1 MRRSDRYRK
10 KRWKRSLFIFLIVIF
25 LSLLAGVAYYATSIY
40 QFLDEVTMSDGAS
53 PSMNEEKLLI
63 EEKKPFSILLLG
75 MDMNFN
81 LSSRTDTIMVAT
93 INPDSNDMK
102 LVSIPRD
109 TLVETNFGFT
119 EKINAMYTY
128 GGIDLMITEVE
139 KILDIP
145 ISHYAI
151 LDFKGLAELVDVVG
165 GIQVYS
171 DLEFKESNSLNS
183 KEPIE
188 IKEGL
193 QTLNGEEALGY
204 SRMRKQD
211 PRGDF
216 GRQERQ
222 QQVVEALL
230 DELLSL
236 NLLTNFNPI
245 LEATSPYLKTNLTG
259 NQMLSLA
266 MNYRDAVNDI
276 DTYQI
281 AGEDRIEYFPHYG
294 LNVYTFI
301 PFEESLG
308 EVSED
313 LQDHLNIYSRHSTTD
328 HLQTS
333 DELKK

>member
-1 MRRSDRYRK
+1 MRRSDRHRE
-10 KRWKRSLFIFLIVIF
+10 KRWKRPLFIFLVLIF
-25 LSLLAGVAYYATSIY
+25 LSLIAGVTYYATSIY
-40 QFLDEVTMSDGAS
+40 QFLDEVTMSDGSS
-53 PSMNEEKLLI
+53 PSMKEENLLI

-75 MDMNFN
+75 MDMDFN

-171 DLEFKESNSLNS
+171 DLEFKESNSLNFE
-183 KEPIE
+183 EPIE

-222 QQVVEALL
+222 QEVIEALL

-245 LEATSPYLKTNLTG
+245 LDATSPYLKTNLTG

-266 MNYRDAVNDI
+266 MNYRDAVKVI
-276 DTYQI
+276 DTFQLN
-281 AGEDRIEYFPHYG
+281 GEDSIEYFPHYG

-301 PFEESLG
+301 PFDESLA
-308 EVSED
+308 EVSEA
-313 LQDHLNIYSRHSTTD
+313 LQEHLNVHSRHSTTY

-333 DELKK
+333 DDLNE

>member
-1 MRRSDRYRK
+1 MRRSDRHRK
-10 KRWKRSLFIFLIVIF
+10 KRWKRPLFIFLMVIF
-25 LSLLAGVAYYATSIY
+25 LSLLAGVNYYATSIY

-75 MDMNFN
+75 MDMDIN

-128 GGIDLMITEVE
+128 GGIDLMTTEVE

-171 DLEFKESNSLNS
+171 DLEFTESNSLNYN
-183 KEPIE
+183 EPIE

-301 PFEESLG
+301 PFEESLE

-313 LQDHLNIYSRHSTTD
+313 LQDHLNVHNRHSTTD

-333 DELKK
+333 DDLKE

>member
-1 MRRSDRYRK
+1 MRRSDRHRK
-10 KRWKRSLFIFLIVIF
+10 KRWKRPLLIFLVLIF
-25 LSLLAGVAYYATSIY
+25 LSLIAGAAYYATSIY
-40 QFLDEVTMSDGAS
+40 QFLDKVTMSDQS
-53 PSMNEEKLLI
+53 NHSVNEENLLI
-63 EEKKPFSILLLG
+63 KEKKPFSILLLG
-75 MDMNFN
+75 MDMDIN

-171 DLEFKESNSLNS
+171 DLEFTESNSLNYN
-183 KEPIE
+183 EPIE

-222 QQVVEALL
+222 QEVVEALL

-236 NLLTNFNPI
+236 NLLTNFNAI
-245 LEATSPYLKTNLTG
+245 LDATSPYLKTNLTG
-259 NQMLSLA
+259 NQMLSLSI
-266 MNYRDAVNDI
+266 NYRDAINDI
-276 DTYQI
+276 DTFQL
-281 AGEDRIEYFPHYG
+281 AGEDSIEYFPHYG
-294 LNVYTFI
+294 FNVYTFI
-301 PFEESLG
+301 PFEESLE
-308 EVSED
+308 EVSEE
-313 LQDHLNIYSRHSTTD
+313 LQDHLNVHSRHSTTS

-333 DELKK
+333 DDLKE

>member
-1 MRRSDRYRK
+1 MRRSDRHRK
-10 KRWKRSLFIFLIVIF
+10 KRWKRSLFIFLMVIF
-25 LSLLAGVAYYATSIY
+25 LSLLAGVTYYATSIY

-75 MDMNFN
+75 MDMDIN

-128 GGIDLMITEVE
+128 GGIDLMTTEVE

-171 DLEFKESNSLNS
+171 DLEFTESNSLNYN
-183 KEPIE
+183 EPIE

-301 PFEESLG
+301 PFEESLE

-313 LQDHLNIYSRHSTTD
+313 LQDHLNVHNRHSTTD

-333 DELKK
+333 DDLKE